1 MEDRVY
7 RTKKRRR
14 FAMSFIRNLRQYA
27 GENPLLVSLFVVVVA
42 WMLIFSAIMAT
53 LTRRIEALEARR
65 IEIEQIKEDYNE

>member
-1 MEDRVY
+1 
-7 RTKKRRR
+7 
-14 FAMSFIRNLRQYA
+14 MSFIRNLRQYA